1 MPPLPRSASIWYWPS
16 STVSTIDAGSA
27 SSTSPSIEQKLTLS
41 SYFVLQAVQYFIQE
55 WKTRQHLR
63 RCDFVGLLYPGLRQ
77 PWAETRER
85 FQRLINRT
93 GVKRRGQEEV
103 RPFAV
108 RRSPFAVRRSVK
120 NRSGAR
126 SLQPCGCC

>member
-1 MPPLPRSASIWYWPS
+1 MPPLPSRASIWYWPS

-77 PWAETRER
+77 PWAEIRER
-85 FQRLINRT
+85 FQRLINRA
-93 GVKRRGQEEV
+93 GVKRRP
-103 RPFAV
+103 RRNRRSPFAV
-108 RRSPFAVRRSVK
+108 RRSPFAVRRS
-120 NRSGAR
+120 
-126 SLQPCGCC
+126 PF